1 MTGSADRTARL
12 WDAGGNPLLTLDSS
26 AHSLK
31 GAGPPFAKEI
41 THVQFYYMDRFLLVA
56 SGSTLDLYKYHID
69 STRPDD
75 IKRCVCRC
83 AVQCLL
89 CVCVTRYASNT
100 HYKLVTSLSVQP
112 AQAVTALSAINDFHS
127 CILTAAGSM
136 TVCVCVCM

>member
-31 GAGPPFAKEI
+31 GAGPPFSKEI

-56 SGSTLDLYKYHID
+56 SGSTLYLYKYHID

-75 IKRCVCRC
+75 IKRYVCA
-83 AVQCLL
+83 AVQCSVD
-89 CVCVTRYASNT
+89 CVCV
-100 HYKLVTSLSVQP
+100 
-112 AQAVTALSAINDFHS
+112 
-127 CILTAAGSM
+127 
-136 TVCVCVCM
+136 